1 MNKRLLPKMLAI
13 ACILAGLTSRAQVKV
28 GNNPATINPNSAL
41 EVESS
46 NKGIRFPRV
55 ALAATNNPSPLSAHI
70 EGMMVYNTATAGSPP
85 TNVIPGMY
93 YNDGTKWQKV
103 DTVDGTF
110 TFVTASNATALTIG
124 GGFYDYRFQNETNDL
139 LNEYNPATGV
149 FTAARAGLYTI
160 TLCNLGSCPSG
171 PYNGVAFLNIN
182 GVHYAGSGYNTESV
196 SGGNFTSILT
206 ISVRLN
212 AGDALYPRMW
222 TAPAGIAGCSLMN
235 VAGRTFMTILRVR

>member
-1 MNKRLLPKMLAI
+1 MKKTLLPMMLAI
-13 ACILAGLTSRAQVKV
+13 AFILPGLTSRAQVKV
-28 GNNPATINPNSAL
+28 GDNPATINPNSAL

-46 NKGIRFPRV
+46 NKGVRLPRV
-55 ALAATNNPSPLSAHI
+55 ALIATNNPSPLSAHV
-70 EGMMVYNTATAGSPP
+70 EGMMVYNTATSGTPP

-93 YNDGTKWQKV
+93 YNDGAKWQKV

-110 TFVTASNATALTIG
+110 TFVTVNNATALTNSG
-124 GGFYDYRFQNETNDL
+124 SFYDYRFQTETNDV

-160 TLCNLGSCPSG
+160 TVCNLGTCPSG
-171 PYNGVAFLNIN
+171 PFSGVAFLNIN
-182 GVHYAGSGYNTESV
+182 GVQYAGSGYHAESV
-196 SGGNFTSILT
+196 AGGNFSSILT

-222 TAPAGIAGCSLMN
+222 TTPGGIAGCSLMN